1 MYLVAVLD
9 LYARYGVSWALDD
22 TLEQSFVLDAV
33 NRALIV
39 ATPQIWNSDQGSHFT
54 SPQDTG
60 LLDAA
65 GVQIVWMVEAG
76 YGTTALLS
84 GSGAA

>member
-39 ATPQIWNSDQGSHFT
+39 ATPQIWNSDQAAI
-54 SPQDTG
+54 SPAHRTP
-60 LLDAA
+60 AC
-65 GVQIVWMVEAG
+65 WMQQV
-76 YGTTALLS
+76 S
-84 GSGAA
+84 K